1 MATIKFIRDAFIT
14 LLLGGTL
21 AMCSHRPA
29 PVEYNGHTYIDLG
42 LPSGTKWATCN
53 LGATNP
59 EDYGDYY
66 SWSETKPH
74 SENVLNERLWHENEL
89 GILRRHGAIDDNDN
103 LTAEYDAATANWGGK
118 WRMPTKV
125 EFEELFRTCETEAH
139 EDYVLFIGPNGNTL
153 ILPYAGEKE
162 QSIFRT
168 TYGISGGR
176 IGHYWSAS
184 ADSWHHLS
192 CYYYA
197 LKSHRIFKSYSHM
210 GYSVRPVCD

>member
-1 MATIKFIRDAFIT
+1 MTTIRFIGNAFIT
-14 LLLGGTL
+14 ILLCVTL

-29 PVEYNGHTYIDLG
+29 PVEYNGHTHIDLG

-53 LGATNP
+53 LGAASP
-59 EDYGDYY
+59 ENYGDFY
-66 SWSETKPH
+66 SWCETQPHKPMIP
-74 SENVLNERLWHENEL
+74 NERLWHENEL
-89 GILRRHGAIDDNDN
+89 GILRRHGAINDNNN

-118 WRMPTKV
+118 WRMPTKT
-125 EFEELFRTCETEAH
+125 EFEELFRMCEIEKH

-168 TYGISGGR
+168 TYDISGGR

-197 LKSHRIFKSYSHM
+197 LRSHKICKSYSHM